1 MEKVERYIYA
11 VIKRLPEKQRNDI
24 EKELRGLIEDMLG
37 NRTRDREAT
46 DGDIEAVLLE
56 LGDPAELADQYR
68 GKKKYLIGPD
78 NFDTYLLVL
87 KIVIAAV
94 AFGIT
99 LATLIAFFVTPPE
112 SVIEIIAGYFGS
124 LISALFQGFAW
135 VTIVFALI
143 EHFEVPIGKEMKE
156 EEWSP
161 SHLPMLPDKEAAIKP
176 SEAIFGIIFAVLAV
190 IIFNT
195 AEHLIGIYTFS
206 DGTLSRVIPL
216 FDLDTFRSVLPLLN
230 IMLAVGI
237 TKELLKLAIGKWNQ
251 GLALSNLALNL
262 VSFGLFAAFITT
274 GGLWNDAFFVYWVDI
289 GLIPAGADPLTLWN
303 RAITGLIIV
312 VALALLID
320 SIVNLVKGFKA
331 QGSR

>member
-11 VIKRLPEKQRNDI
+11 VIKRLPEKQRSDI
-24 EKELRGLIEDMLG
+24 EKELQGLIEDMLG
-37 NRTRDREAT
+37 NRTGDREAT
-46 DGDIEAVLLE
+46 DRDIEAVLLE

-68 GKKKYLIGPD
+68 GKKNYLIGPD

-99 LATLIAFFVTPPE
+99 VATLIGFFVTPPA
-112 SVIEIIAGYFGS
+112 SVIEIIAGYFGT
-124 LISALFQGFAW
+124 LITALFQGFAW
-135 VTIVFALI
+135 VTVVFALI
-143 EHFEVPIGKEMKE
+143 EYFEVPIGKEIKTE
-156 EEWSP
+156 NWSP
-161 SHLPMLPDKEAAIKP
+161 SNLPMLPDKETAIKP
-176 SEAIFGIIFAVLAV
+176 SEAIFGIIFTIIAL

-206 DGTLSRVIPL
+206 EGALSRVIPL
-216 FDLDTFRSVLPLLN
+216 FDHDTFRSVLPLLN
-230 IMLAVGI
+230 IMLAIGI

-251 GLALSNLALNL
+251 SLALGNLVLNL
-262 VSFGLFAAFITT
+262 VSFGLFASFITT
-274 GGLWNDAFFVYWVDI
+274 GGLWSDAFFAFWVDL
-289 GLIPAGADPLTLWN
+289 GFLPAGADPLTLWN

-320 SIVNLVKGFKA
+320 SIVNLVRGFRA
-331 QGSR
+331 QVTI